1 MMNSVLLI
9 DDDISL
15 SRVLGYQLE
24 QSGFDVVVVNSGAEG
39 LEKFNNKSFDIVVT
53 DIQMPEMSGIDVL
66 GEIRKLDS
74 QVVIILITAYGSVEN
89 AIEACRLG
97 ADDYITKPF
106 GQEQLLFVIEKAMR
120 LRELQIDN
128 SQLRNELK
136 GKHKFNNLVTNN
148 SLMEDV
154 LETAGQIADSNTTTL
169 ILGESGT
176 GKELIA
182 KAVHYNSSRSKKPL
196 ITVNCPS
203 IPENLL
209 ESELFG
215 HVRGSFT
222 GAVKDRKGKFEMA
235 SGGSIF
241 LDEIG
246 DLHATVQA
254 KLLRVLQEQ
263 EVERLGDSKIIKVDV
278 RIIAAT
284 NKDLWQLVQ
293 DGLFREDL
301 YYRLSVIPITIPPLR
316 DRSGDVPHLIDHFLR
331 KYAGKRKFKLD
342 SDVLDIL
349 DLYTWPGNIRELE
362 NLVQRL
368 VTLSRGDDITVK
380 DLPEHIRVSEANLT
394 PLSLNIPTE
403 GLSLKDVEEKLIRET
418 LEKTNG
424 NQSKAARLLKI
435 PRHVLIYRMKKLGI
449 SPH

>member
-1 MMNSVLLI
+1 MNSILLI

-24 QSGFDVVVVNSGAEG
+24 QSGFETVVVNSGQEG
-39 LEKFNNKSFDIVVT
+39 LDEFKKRTFDIVVT
-53 DIQMPEMSGIDVL
+53 DIQMPDMSGIDVL

-74 QVVIILITAYGSVEN
+74 NIVVILITAYGSIDN

-97 ADDYITKPF
+97 ADDYLTKPF
-106 GQEQLLFVIEKAMR
+106 GHEQLLFVIEKAMR
-120 LRELQIDN
+120 LRELQLDN
-128 SQLRNELK
+128 TQLRRELK
-136 GKHKFNNLVTNN
+136 GKYKFNNLITNN
-148 SLMEDV
+148 SAMESV

-182 KAVHYNSSRSKKPL
+182 KAIHYNSARGKKPL
-196 ITVNCPS
+196 ITVNCAS

-235 SGGSIF
+235 DGGTIF

-246 DLHATVQA
+246 DLQESVQA
-254 KLLRVLQEQ
+254 KLLRVLQEH
-263 EVERLGDSKIIKVDV
+263 EIERLGDSKTMKVDV

-284 NKDLWQLVQ
+284 NKDLWDLTQT
-293 DGLFREDL
+293 GRFREDL

-316 DRSGDVPHLIDHFLR
+316 DRPGDVPILINHFLK
-331 KYAGKRKFKLD
+331 KYAKNKPFRID
-342 SDVLDIL
+342 SEVLDVLDH
-349 DLYTWPGNIRELE
+349 YTWPGNIRELE
-362 NLVQRL
+362 NLVQRI
-368 VTLSRGDDITVK
+368 VTLTKGDLITSS
-380 DLPEHIRVSEANLT
+380 DLPDHIRSAKVNLT
-394 PLSLNIPTE
+394 SLAIKIPSDGLSLNE
-403 GLSLKDVEEKLIRET
+403 VEEKLIRET
-418 LEKTNG
+418 LQKVNG
-424 NQSKAARLLKI
+424 NQSKAARMLRI
-435 PRHVLIYRMKKLGI
+435 PRHVLLYRLKKLSI
-449 SPH
+449 NTK

>member
-1 MMNSVLLI
+1 MHSVLLI
-9 DDDISL
+9 DDDLSL

-24 QSGFDVVVVNSGAEG
+24 QSGFDVVVVNSGKDG
-39 LEKFNNKSFDIVVT
+39 LDQFKEKTFDIVVT
-53 DIQMPEMSGIDVL
+53 DIQMPDMSGIEVL
-66 GEIRKLDS
+66 GEIRKID
-74 QVVIILITAYGSVEN
+74 VNIIIILITAYGSVDN

-97 ADDYITKPF
+97 ADDYLTKPF
-106 GQEQLLFVIEKAMR
+106 GQEQLLFVIEKALR
-120 LRELQIDN
+120 LRELQSDN
-128 SQLRNELK
+128 TQLRRELK
-136 GKHKFNNLVTNN
+136 RKHKFNNLLTNN
-148 SLMEDV
+148 SEMESV
-154 LETAGQIADSNTTTL
+154 LEMAGQIADSNTTTL

-182 KAVHYNSSRSKKPL
+182 KAIHYNSARGKKPL

-215 HVRGSFT
+215 HVRGAFT

-235 SGGSIF
+235 SGGTIF

-246 DLHATVQA
+246 DLHETVQA

-263 EVERLGDSKIIKVDV
+263 EIERLGDSKTIKVDV
-278 RIIAAT
+278 RIITAT
-284 NKDLWQLVQ
+284 NKDLWQLSQ
-293 DGLFREDL
+293 TGKFREDL

-316 DRSGDVPHLIDHFLR
+316 DRRGDVPILINHFLK
-331 KYAGKRKFKLD
+331 KYSGIKNFKIE

-349 DLYTWPGNIRELE
+349 ELYSWPGNIRELE

-368 VTLSRGDDITVK
+368 VTLSKGELITSK
-380 DLPEHIRVSEANLT
+380 DLPDHIRSAEVNLT
-394 PLSLNIPTE
+394 SLSLKIPTE
-403 GLSLKDVEEKLIRET
+403 GLSLDEVQEKLIRET
-418 LEKTNG
+418 LQKTNG

-435 PRHVLIYRMKKLGI
+435 PRHVLLYRLKKLGI
-449 SPH
+449 DT

>member
-1 MMNSVLLI
+1 MYSVLLI
-9 DDDISL
+9 DDDMSL

-24 QSGFDVVVVNSGAEG
+24 QSGFDVVVVNSGKDG
-39 LEKFNNKSFDIVVT
+39 LEQFKEKSFDIVVT
-53 DIQMPEMSGIDVL
+53 DIQMPDMSGIEVL
-66 GEIRKLDS
+66 GEIRKID
-74 QVVIILITAYGSVEN
+74 VNIVIILITAYGSVDN

-97 ADDYITKPF
+97 ADDYLTKPF

-120 LRELQIDN
+120 LRELQSDN
-128 SQLRNELK
+128 TKLRRELK
-136 GKHKFNNLVTNN
+136 GKHNFSNLVTNN
-148 SLMEDV
+148 SEMESV
-154 LETAGQIADSNTTTL
+154 LEMAGQIADSETTTL

-182 KAVHYNSSRSKKPL
+182 KAVHYNSSRAKKPL

-203 IPENLL
+203 IPDNLL

-222 GAVKDRKGKFEMA
+222 GAIRDRKGKFEMA
-235 SGGSIF
+235 NGGTIF

-246 DLHATVQA
+246 DLRETVQA

-263 EVERLGDSKIIKVDV
+263 EIERLGDSKTTKVNV

-284 NKDLWQLVQ
+284 NKDLWQLSQ
-293 DGLFREDL
+293 TGKFREDL

-316 DRSGDVPHLIDHFLR
+316 DRSGDVPILINHFLK
-331 KYAGKRKFKLD
+331 KYSRSKNFKID
-342 SDVLDIL
+342 SEVFDIL
-349 DLYTWPGNIRELE
+349 DHYSWPGNIRELE

-368 VTLSRGDDITVK
+368 VTLTKGELITSS
-380 DLPEHIRVSEANLT
+380 DLPGHIRSSEANLN
-394 PLSLNIPTE
+394 PLSLKIPAD
-403 GLSLKDVEEKLIRET
+403 GLSLHEVEEKLIRET
-418 LEKTNG
+418 LQKANG

-435 PRHVLIYRMKKLGI
+435 PRHVLLYRLKKLGI
-449 SPH
+449 VHQ